1 MVPGCRSWGREP
13 CAEGKDHPGPPTGGS
28 VPGGLF
34 CLSLSTKQSWE
45 RSLQAAFSVGATLD
59 TKYLLRP
66 GDSSLQTRE
75 RDREADCRLS
85 VPLASHRHGE
95 QQLLG
100 GESQLFSFPSRLG
113 SSCIQKACRLRKA
126 DENEGDSQQS
136 VLEGTSAVEVLWA

>member
-34 CLSLSTKQSWE
+34 CLSLSTKQSRE

-100 GESQLFSFPSRLG
+100 GESQLFSFPSRSG
-113 SSCIQKACRLRKA
+113 NSCIQKACRLRKA

-136 VLEGTSAVEVLWA
+136 VLEGTPAVEVLWA